1 MLPMTH
7 LLTTLLMLTL
17 TLHGAAMAGP
27 VAAGEADAASAG
39 STTTGVVSPAA
50 TGGSSAATAGAGHGL
65 GQLDRTADAAAAA
78 ASGPAGSALA
88 LEMLKEAEADAP
100 GHEAVRQPRRE
111 GERAASASAANNL
124 AAAQPI
130 AGDDPWGLR
139 DIGKT
144 AVRWAKHTMPWL
156 RSEDDE
162 ADAAK
167 EVVLKQA
174 DWSASPLGGDPHRG
188 AGSVG
193 GAGAFTQPQAELGYG
208 EAKRTPQAST
218 EFDLVR
224 QIVEVVRVVLEHP
237 MTWLVAAL
245 FIIGGI
251 VVRKIDRR
259 PK

>member
-39 STTTGVVSPAA
+39 TTTTGVVSPAA
-50 TGGSSAATAGAGHGL
+50 TGGSSAATVGAGHGL
-65 GQLDRTADAAAAA
+65 GQLGRTADAASA
-78 ASGPAGSALA
+78 PTGSALM

-245 FIIGGI
+245 FVIGGI